1 MRVNTLSS
9 WLHDGN
15 TRKLIES
22 TLNDIPSGQS
32 HPELLGSNVGLE
44 KF

>member
-9 WLHDGN
+9 WVHDGN
-15 TRKLIES
+15 TRKLI
-22 TLNDIPSGQS
+22 DIPSGQS
-32 HPELLGSNVGLE
+32 HPESHGSNVGLE